1 MSRSRTPGTVDT
13 RSLQNLVCP
22 TCATTLN
29 GADLPNSARCPTCG
43 LSLNETIAHYSATLT
58 HLSHHEQRAIA
69 RLVSIAAV
77 AVLPPCF
84 LAANSLLKLIRP
96 DPVIAMQIT
105 AVALFASQVVAPI
118 LIGEALRPFTRFA
131 TRRRQLH
138 VVAAIQFLALLA
150 CFTTISLTIAFGS
163 GVIGLFSP
171 LLAAPVLIGAA
182 LLLVAYI
189 HYWLVLV
196 ASLQALASISGRTS
210 LSLAMQ
216 QTPRLIWIG
225 LAIFIPLLP
234 PLAASLVLFLVGQ
247 SATNAARAD
256 SESARAASPLHNA
269 DQVRTKT

>member
-1 MSRSRTPGTVDT
+1 MSR
-13 RSLQNLVCP
+13 LM
-22 TCATTLN
+22 
-29 GADLPNSARCPTCG
+29 
-43 LSLNETIAHYSATLT
+43 
-58 HLSHHEQRAIA
+58 
-69 RLVSIAAV
+69 SIAAV
-77 AVLPPCF
+77 AILPPCF
-84 LAANSLLKLIRP
+84 LAVSSLLKLFRP
-96 DPVIAMQIT
+96 DPVIALQIM
-105 AVALFASQVVAPI
+105 AVALFASQVVAPV

-131 TRRRQLH
+131 TRRRKLH
-138 VVAAIQFLALLA
+138 VVASIQFLALLV
-150 CFTTISLTIAFGS
+150 CFTTISLTMTFGS

-196 ASLQALASISGRTS
+196 ASLQALASIAGRTS

-225 LAIFIPLLP
+225 LAIFVPVLP

-247 SATNAARAD
+247 GAKKAARSD

-269 DQVRTKT
+269 DQFRTKT